1 MVGLHITRVTAK
13 IMQALEKA
21 SLGDH
26 SIGRWFSRM
35 GLSQAY
41 DRAHHLNDR
50 IAASSAPSV
59 FSGPRRGFLAL
70 STFGPPGSRAAVFTR
85 SCCLSRPCQD
95 FLPHDPKFTVER
107 SFVGID
113 FVSDVINSYLR
124 LNFYMA
130 FQLVLV

>member
-1 MVGLHITRVTAK
+1 MVGLHITRVAAK

-21 SLGDH
+21 SLGSH

-59 FSGPRRGFLAL
+59 FSGPRRDFLAL
-70 STFGPPGSRAAVFTR
+70 STFGPLGSRAAVFVGPVVFPGPVRTFYRTR
-85 SCCLSRPCQD
+85 SEVYGGEKLCWNRFCIRCDQ
-95 FLPHDPKFTVER
+95 
-107 SFVGID
+107 
-113 FVSDVINSYLR
+113 
-124 LNFYMA
+124 
-130 FQLVLV
+130 